1 MIKENPFYILDATTR
16 DNRQKIVELA
26 EEKSFDI
33 DEDLCQK
40 ARSDLTMPRNRVFA
54 ELNWLPGVSPR
65 KVALLVSQLK
75 TSDKDLYSVEGIPDL
90 ARINILMELLNT
102 EHIKFNNNE
111 LEEIIVNIVY
121 DFENLDIDEIIRDIN
136 EDRTVSGFP
145 EVNDYELV
153 ENHLIEK
160 KRSCVK
166 LILKRL
172 NNLDTKHLIDIMTRI
187 VDEETA
193 NGEIQ
198 ASSMIEDLV
207 DDYKLHTQ
215 NFLEQEFEKIK
226 KLIEVIRDRADDGTD
241 TISPLVDKLLQMTQ
255 NWDNVAQPIQLSM
268 KSRGLD
274 EQLSSQVA
282 NTIRLLSIDLTND
295 YGYVELSQ
303 RISESLK
310 ELFAELPEI
319 VERVEE
325 DIDTLDDLFYQIQ
338 EAKDKKEKEEREFEE
353 SLNYSAEI
361 GLIFKDKVSISS
373 KQITWKN
380 KAFSINEITK
390 MSWGVEKITVNFQS
404 DYYYTIFYGNDKDIV
419 KLKLKNESSV
429 YESVIDRLW
438 KTAGANIMTKML
450 KELKNGSVLD
460 FRGVKIY
467 DHGINLYK
475 SNWFSVDEKI
485 FNWSDVEIYSSNG
498 EFVIKSRYEKKFSA
512 TMSYKDVYNVH
523 FLEQLIRIFFKE
535 PKAKKLSDL
544 LEK

>member
-1 MIKENPFYILDATTR
+1 
-16 DNRQKIVELA
+16 
-26 EEKSFDI
+26 
-33 DEDLCQK
+33 
-40 ARSDLTMPRNRVFA
+40 MPRNRVFA

-121 DFENLDIDEIIRDIN
+121 DFENLDINEIIRDIN
-136 EDRTVSGFP
+136 EDRIVSGFQ
-145 EVNDYELV
+145 EINDYELV

-226 KLIEVIRDRADDGTD
+226 KLIEVIRDRSDEGKDS
-241 TISPLVDKLLQMTQ
+241 ISSLIDKLLQITQ

-274 EQLSSQVA
+274 EPLSTQVA
-282 NTIRLLSIDLTND
+282 NTIRLLGIDLTND

-338 EAKDKKEKEEREFEE
+338 EAKDKKERDKREYEE

-361 GLIFKDKVSISS
+361 GPFFKDKVSISP

-380 KAFSINEITK
+380 KTFLINEITK

-404 DYYYTIFYGNDKDIV
+404 DYYYTIYYGNDKEIV
-419 KLKLKNESSV
+419 KFELKNESSI

-450 KELKNGSVLD
+450 KELKNGNVLD

-498 EFVIKSRYEKKFSA
+498 EFVIKSRYEKKFST

-523 FLEQLIRIFFKE
+523 FLEQLIRIYFKE